1 MKFLKMGIDVS
12 FPSITAFQ
20 RKELVLQSLP
30 VVASKV
36 FLPFVVIKISWIL
49 GFLFN

>member
-1 MKFLKMGIDVS
+1 
-12 FPSITAFQ
+12 
-20 RKELVLQSLP
+20 

-49 GFLFN
+49 GFLFI